1 MQQQKKLLYS
11 NCQTNKKIVSA
22 FMRNRTMDQKNS
34 YIEKQYIGRD
44 YIRIAIRLVMAAFCF
59 AAYVY
64 ERDRDHTVDLFLV
77 VGFGIIG
84 VSIILLFLIQYK
96 IKIENKLVIIDGL
109 WSSKPVKIDLNSIV
123 KVRKATYSSYI
134 FNNPVYNLHRK
145 GSIRFYSSGRDA
157 VVLTDR
163 DGLEYFIGT
172 QRPNEMY
179 LVIQNEMKS

>member
-1 MQQQKKLLYS
+1 
-11 NCQTNKKIVSA
+11 
-22 FMRNRTMDQKNS
+22 MDQKHTF
-34 YIEKQYIGRD
+34 IEKQYIGRD
-44 YIRIAIRLVMAAFCF
+44 YIRIAIRLIMAAFCF

-64 ERDRDHTVDLFLV
+64 ERDRDNTVDLFLV

-96 IKIENKLVIIDGL
+96 TIIEHKKVIIDGL
-109 WSSKPVKIDLNSIV
+109 WTAKKVVIDLKDIV
-123 KVRKATYSSYI
+123 KVRKATYSNYL
-134 FNNPVYNLHRK
+134 FNNPVYNLHKK
-145 GSIRFYSSGRDA
+145 GSVRFYSSGKDA

-179 LVIQNEMKS
+179 LVIQSEMKA